1 MTKEN
6 GSPAYHGGAFWDAI
20 GDGFDDLS
28 RADKIVNADVLDAW
42 FPPAPRIVEQIRE
55 HLPWLIR
62 TSPPTHV
69 EGFRRTVA
77 ETRNVPVD
85 CVLPGAGSSALMFLA
100 IPRWVPRGGRALVLD
115 PSYGEYPH
123 LLEKVLGVEV
133 VRHELSRCDG
143 FRPNLDRLAHQ
154 LSEKIDFVAIVN
166 PNSPTG
172 VPISASELQQ
182 LIENSPETTRFW
194 IDETYTDYAGPGFS
208 LERLAAER
216 PNVVVSKSM
225 SKAYALSGL
234 RVAYLVAPQ
243 TLVSEWTRHA
253 PPWSVDLPA
262 QIAGTLALTDRDYY
276 PAKWADTARLRE
288 ELTSGMERL
297 GFEVFPSAT
306 NFVLAMTDH
315 LPFRPE
321 IIADRC
327 RNQGVY
333 IRTFPEAR
341 PDLRD
346 AAIRVAVKGP
356 EEQGRVLE
364 ALRASLRC

>member
-1 MTKEN
+1 MISERN
-6 GSPAYHGGAFWDAI
+6 SSAYHGGAFWEAI

-28 RADKIVNADVLDAW
+28 RAERVVNADVLDAW
-42 FPPAPRIVEQIRE
+42 FPPAPRIVDQIRE

-77 ETRNVPVD
+77 ETRRVPVE

-123 LLEKVLGVEV
+123 LLERVLGVEV
-133 VRHELSRCDG
+133 IRHRLSRGEG
-143 FRPNLDRLAHQ
+143 FRPDLDQIARQ
-154 LSEKIDFVAIVN
+154 VSEGIDFVAIVN

-172 VPISASELQQ
+172 VPVSGSDLRN
-182 LIENSPETTRFW
+182 LIDRCPETTRFW
-194 IDETYTDYAGPGFS
+194 IDETYTDYAGDGLT
-208 LERLAAER
+208 LETLAAER
-216 PNVVVSKSM
+216 SNVVVSKSM

-234 RVAYLVAPQ
+234 RVAYLVAPP

-276 PAKWADTARLRE
+276 PARWAETARLRN
-288 ELTSGMERL
+288 ELSAALKGL
-297 GFEVFPSAT
+297 DFEVVDSAT
-306 NFVLAMTDH
+306 NFVFALGDR
-315 LPFRPE
+315 LPLKPE
-321 IIADRC
+321 TIADRC
-327 RNQGVY
+327 RDRGVY

-341 PDLRD
+341 TDIRD
-346 AAIRVAVKGP
+346 SAIRVAVKSP
-356 EEQGRVLE
+356 EEQDRVLE
-364 ALRASLRC
+364 ALRSSLSP